1 MILRSYKG
9 RRKSVGRQQLKA
21 SILQS
26 AVERMDEYFPILT
39 ETYREVM
46 EDAMDIENAQRV
58 IDEIRSGQIEL
69 EGFVSP
75 SPSPFALHIVMHA
88 RSDIIKVEDRQQFL
102 QRMYERLT
110 AMGKP

>member
-1 MILRSYKG
+1 
-9 RRKSVGRQQLKA
+9 
-21 SILQS
+21 
-26 AVERMDEYFPILT
+26 
-39 ETYREVM
+39 M

-102 QRMYERLT
+102 QRMYERL
-110 AMGKP
+110 KEEP

>member
-1 MILRSYKG
+1 
-9 RRKSVGRQQLKA
+9 
-21 SILQS
+21 
-26 AVERMDEYFPILT
+26 MDEYFPILT

-102 QRMYERLT
+102 QRMYERLQLT
-110 AMGKP
+110 QGVGTIGQGRAKGGEE